1 MASQRPGVY
10 LLGILHDFNTSN
22 PSMQRRKRTWYS
34 GGTSSSHPSSR
45 VQNSWNRRLA
55 CNTYGAANPNGSKS
69 FEKKLK
75 TTLLVIHKSGAK
87 TEPLKVKQSSDASH
101 NKPRTLKDSRSRY
114 LSLKS
119 RCNISATSG
128 LLDPH
133 FTKGM
138 LACDMILIASFTMV
152 QHSSTESAPDTK
164 SSAYMFSFN
173 SSTTL
178 DSGKPD
184 KWNCTVA
191 FSRNGLLQ
199 LPKGTLVNLITLVVP
214 LTSQRKRCTPQSSF
228 LTPVCR
234 NAFSMS
240 DVIAICHRRK
250 RSKISV
256 RLDRRHGPTS
266 IQSFRD
272 RPLNPLADASNT
284 GLTFV
289 DTDDSLKTAPCGI

>member
-1 MASQRPGVY
+1 MY

-22 PSMQRRKRTWYS
+22 PSIQRGKRFWYP

-45 VQNSWNRRLA
+45 VHSSWNRHLA
-55 CNTYGAANPNGSKS
+55 CNTYGPANPNGSKS
-69 FEKKLK
+69 FEKKAR

-128 LLDPH
+128 LLDPY

-138 LACDMILIASFTMV
+138 LAWDIILIASFTMV
-152 QHSSTESAPDTK
+152 QHSSTESDKK
-164 SSAYMFSFN
+164 SAFLQLLNYSF
-173 SSTTL
+173 

-214 LTSQRKRCTPQSSF
+214 LTSQRKRCTSQSSF
-228 LTPVCR
+228 LTPICR

-250 RSKISV
+250 RGKISV

-284 GLTFV
+284 GLTCV
-289 DTDDSLKTAPCGI
+289 DTDDSLITGRCGI